1 MKARKN
7 KKRIDTKYQM
17 PREEES
23 TVKEGINF
31 NDFSFDSWLIQ
42 EMYPEAGSMPTGQ
55 DYKAA
60 GKREDDLP
68 EEVPEDDARERAN
81 KDTDSSMEEGRC
93 AAEMPPEDAEEEIMT
108 HHPDNAFEAGYAAA
122 VEEIMASIEG
132 LLGDPIEMAPVG
144 SEMDMEQLPDHAM
157 EIDEKKKPDFPDI
170 DGDGDREEP
179 ISKAAKDK
187 EAMNEQPSIED
198 RMRKGMKDSPYAD
211 MPVVHAKLVRKGPVL
226 EPVPMVDSASA
237 KNPEALKD
245 IIRTWLKV
253 GYGVDEVELTSDGQ
267 AMDVAEFLEIDPME
281 EA

>member
-23 TVKEGINF
+23 TVKEDINF

-93 AAEMPPEDAEEEIMT
+93 AAEMPSEDAEEEIMT

-132 LLGDPIEMAPVG
+132 LLGDPIEMAQSDRKWIWSNFQIMQWKSTRKRSPTFPI
-144 SEMDMEQLPDHAM
+144 LTAM
-157 EIDEKKKPDFPDI
+157 AIEKNLFQKQQKI
-170 DGDGDREEP
+170 
-179 ISKAAKDK
+179 
-187 EAMNEQPSIED
+187 
-198 RMRKGMKDSPYAD
+198 RK
-211 MPVVHAKLVRKGPVL
+211 L
-226 EPVPMVDSASA
+226 
-237 KNPEALKD
+237 
-245 IIRTWLKV
+245 
-253 GYGVDEVELTSDGQ
+253 
-267 AMDVAEFLEIDPME
+267 
-281 EA
+281 

>member
-23 TVKEGINF
+23 TVTVKEDINF
-31 NDFSFDSWLIQ
+31 NDFSFDSWLIH

-60 GKREDDLP
+60 GKRKDDLP
-68 EEVPEDDARERAN
+68 EEVPGDDARERAN
-81 KDTDSSMEEGRC
+81 KDTDSSMEEGHC
-93 AAEMPPEDAEEEIMT
+93 AAEMPPEDAEEEIVT

-157 EIDEKKKPDFPDI
+157 EIDEKKKPDE
-170 DGDGDREEP
+170 DGDGVPDWADEKPGEDDH
-179 ISKAAKDK
+179 A

-198 RMRKGMKDSPYAD
+198 LLKKKGPYAG
-211 MPVVHAKLVRKGPVL
+211 MPELHAKLVRKGPIR
-226 EPVPMVDSASA
+226 EKVPMPDSASA
-237 KNPEALKD
+237 RNPEALKD
-245 IIRTWLKV
+245 SIRTWLKV
-253 GYGVDEVELTSDGQ
+253 GYGVDEVELTSDDGQ
-267 AMDVAEFLEIDPME
+267 VMDVAEFLGIDPME
-281 EA
+281 EQ